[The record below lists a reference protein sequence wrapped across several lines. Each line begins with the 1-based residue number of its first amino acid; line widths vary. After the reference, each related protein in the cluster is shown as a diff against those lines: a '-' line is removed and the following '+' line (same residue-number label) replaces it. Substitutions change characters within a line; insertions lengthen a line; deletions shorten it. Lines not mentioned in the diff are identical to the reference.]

1 MARYTGPKHRIARRE
16 GANILEK
23 TSGSLARRLLVPP
36 GVHGPKGGRM
46 KRSEYSLQL
55 REKQKAKR
63 AYGLLEKQFRRYYEA
78 ASKVTGKT
86 GESLLQS
93 LERRLDNSLY
103 RLSLVPS
110 RAMGRQ
116 LVSHGHV
123 LINGK
128 KVSIPSYQL
137 KLNEV
142 ITLSSKALEMPSV
155 KKMLETAE
163 PKIPDY
169 FEREADAGRM
179 IKIPSREE
187 IPLEVNE
194 QLIIEFYSR

>member
-1 MARYTGPKHRIARRE
+1 MARYTGPKHRLARRE

-23 TSGSLARRLLVPP
+23 TSASLARRLMVPP

-46 KRSEYSLQL
+46 KHSEYSLQL

-63 AYGLLEKQFRRYYEA
+63 AYGLLEKQFRKYYEEA
-78 ASKVTGKT
+78 AKVAGKT
-86 GESLLQS
+86 GEALLQT

-103 RLSLVPS
+103 RLALVPS
-110 RAMGRQ
+110 RMMGRQ

-123 LINGK
+123 LVNGK
-128 KVSIPSYQL
+128 KVNIPSYQL
-137 KLNEV
+137 KINDV
-142 ITLSSKALEMPSV
+142 ITLSPKALEMPAV

-169 FEREADAGRM
+169 FERQAAVGRLK
-179 IKIPSREE
+179 KIPNREE
-187 IPLEVNE
+187 IPIEVNE